1 MLNNDVKAQLN
12 SAENL
17 YNQEKNMSK
26 DLQRRLEEIN
36 KANKEVLLE

>member
-12 SAENL
+12 RVENL

-26 DLQRRLEEIN
+26 DLHRRLEEIN